1 MKIIFTLLVLFQGSV
16 FLNAQGVSSLTA
28 EEKAYLFHVVRKS
41 PILENNIGRY
51 FEYNGPDIRFPNK
64 EINYDSVETV
74 IINDPQTLFIRT
86 SEIAK
91 SPKGLLSEAANK
103 TALWELNKVLLAK
116 RMGDKELAPY
126 LTRYKKFEEIL
137 VPLLPLNA
145 FKNEGGTMVPHQKID
160 NLLNPSLSFD
170 DKRALISTFHFLE
183 IEDQYTTLNAI
194 NTAINQYVES
204 RTNDFFRAMGGEAS
218 VLSNV
223 LVAAGDGSSTSGLL
237 EEREKDEKGRWN
249 KGLPKAVGLFPYQ
262 IYIKPAEKKKKAS
275 LECMRFTT
283 NDFKTVGNNKI
294 TNLHFDVWGYN
305 AEKQTTVVIEKNG
318 ISYHLFGSGETRFL
332 SPDSAF
338 SKGATFQQVIN
349 ELKFKKIGGLDEMI
363 YGKRGFDYWI
373 AYYEKRKDDLTLRIE
388 KNEKDISDMRYSTIT
403 TSSKGKKVKSAKG
416 NTYSVQTDSG
426 KKQRKE
432 RQELLIQQYEELKA
446 IKQKIEKLKKEK
458 ADAIDLRAQYQ
469 RRLDI
474 YNEKMGLNWAKFTE
488 KDGLYTFQDS
498 TTFDI
503 LTQEF
508 QFPASVKQEDFEV
521 RLIAIPFSALSDE
534 ADEVMLH
541 IHLADAIPDYDA
553 RIHLELQDVFASDQW
568 ELPGTLLVH
577 EDSVAVRQFFEALK
591 DKKLPFSII
600 ARGQGIGKWNGAKM
614 VKDKNAMELSAYPG
628 NTPEEKNISKMDTAF
643 VRLRKSEV
651 VISLNRKI
659 VMEINSYTDP
669 VASNL
674 QISNPD
680 VLEVMKKYNLS
691 KNQVLSAYRSA
702 KILLQLKEELNVL
715 AGTYLD
721 RPTAK
726 IVIDRLNNEISKTRI
741 SVGATSFKV
750 SQLKL

>member
-553 RIHLELQDVFASDQW
+553 RIHLDLQDVFASDQW
-568 ELPGTLLVH
+568 ELPSTLLVH

-600 ARGQGIGKWNGAKM
+600 ARGQGIGKWNGAKT
-614 VKDKNAMELSAYPG
+614 VKDKNAMELNTYPG